1 MIDGMDN
8 LEKRLRK
15 YENISLKQPVGKAV
29 EFVRGAAVNNCLKST
44 GELANSI
51 FGKIEEHGMDQVEG
65 ICYTNKSYASY
76 VEFGTGPKGQENHA
90 GISPNSS
97 GSYVQSPWW
106 IHESQIE
113 GGRDTAEKYHWFHI
127 DTEEGRFYQ
136 CNGQPARPFM
146 YPALKNNEEQVT
158 QIIIRDIRRQIK

>member
-1 MIDGMDN
+1 MEGMDS
-8 LEKRLRK
+8 LLKRLK
-15 YENISLKQPVGKAV
+15 QYENVSLKQPVGKGI
-29 EFVRGAAVNNCLKST
+29 EFVRSAAVSNCLRSS

-51 FGKIEEHGMDQVEG
+51 FTKVDMENRDYAEG
-65 ICYTNKSYASY
+65 ICYTNKSYAPH
-76 VEFGTGPKGQENHA
+76 VEFGTGPKGQANHA

-113 GGRDTAEKYHWFHI
+113 GGRETAEKYHWFSI

-136 CNGQPARPFM
+136 STGQPARPFM
-146 YPALKNNEEQVT
+146 YPALKDNEDTVVE
-158 QIIIRDIRRQIK
+158 IIKSEIRRQMQ